1 MTKKKLQSVK
11 ELKHNR
17 ISVIRTIAVREKSYW
32 NKGKCFC
39 CAGDAAEFAK
49 PLFENADK
57 EYLVVCCLDGKL
69 QPISMEVVAV
79 GMVNQCLVG
88 MREVFKNAILSNAVS
103 IIAFHNHP
111 SGNSRPSSSDFDIS
125 KKLRKAGELL
135 DIEVLDHIVLGDE
148 VFHSIAD
155 TLEWK
160 SWKDTDSKIA

>member
-1 MTKKKLQSVK
+1 MVKKKLQSVE
-11 ELKHNR
+11 ELEQNR
-17 ISVIRTIAVREKSYW
+17 VSVIRTIAVREKLYW
-32 NKGKCFC
+32 NEGICFH
-39 CAGDAAEFAK
+39 CAWDAAEFVK

-69 QPISMEVVAV
+69 QPISMEVVAI

-103 IIAFHNHP
+103 ITVFHNHP
-111 SGNSRPSSSDFDIS
+111 SGNCRPSSSDFDIS

-148 VFHSIAD
+148 EFHSIAD
-155 TLEWK
+155 TLEWE
-160 SWKDTDSKIA
+160 SWKDMKSKIA